1 MDNFQQFE
9 KENPGRPIRMKYS
22 IHIIS
27 DAEKDLFEIY
37 DYIKKTGYPQNAET
51 IFSEIET
58 ACRNL
63 SFNSGKGHYPPELQR
78 IDVYE
83 YREIHEKVYR
93 IIYQIIKSDIFIH
106 CILDGRRNIP
116 EILQRRNLR

>member
-1 MDNFQQFE
+1 
-9 KENPGRPIRMKYS
+9 MKYNV
-22 IHIIS
+22 HIIS

-37 DYIKKTGYPQNAET
+37 DYIKKAGYQQTAET
-51 IFSEIET
+51 IFSKMET

-63 SFNSGKGHYPPELQR
+63 SFNPEKGHYPPELQR

-83 YREIHEKVYR
+83 YSEIHVKVYR
-93 IIYQIIKSDIFIH
+93 IIYQIIELDVFIH

>member
-1 MDNFQQFE
+1 
-9 KENPGRPIRMKYS
+9 MKYTV
-22 IHIIS
+22 HIIL

-37 DYIKKTGYPQNAET
+37 DYIKKAGSPQNAKT

-63 SFNSGKGHYPPELQR
+63 SFNPEKGHYPPELQR
-78 IDVYE
+78 IDVYD
-83 YREIHEKVYR
+83 YCEIHVKVYR
-93 IIYQIIKSDIFIH
+93 ILYEIIRSDVFIH
-106 CILDGRRNIP
+106 CIIDGRRNIS

>member
-1 MDNFQQFE
+1 
-9 KENPGRPIRMKYS
+9 MKYNV
-22 IHIIS
+22 HIIS
-27 DAEKDLFEIY
+27 DSEKDLFEIY
-37 DYIKKTGYPQNAET
+37 DYIKKAGYPQNAEA

-63 SFNSGKGHYPPELQR
+63 SSNPEKGHYPIELQR

-83 YREIHEKVYR
+83 YREINVNVYR
-93 IIYQIIKSDIFIH
+93 IIYQIIKSDVFIH

-116 EILQRRNLR
+116 EVLQQRNLR

>member
-1 MDNFQQFE
+1 
-9 KENPGRPIRMKYS
+9 MKYNVYV
-22 IHIIS
+22 IS

-37 DYIKKTGYPQNAET
+37 DYIKKSGFSQNAGK

-58 ACRNL
+58 ACQNL
-63 SFNSGKGHYPPELQR
+63 SFNPEKGHYPPELQR

-83 YREIHEKVYR
+83 YREIHVKVYR
-93 IIYQIIKSDIFIH
+93 IIYQIIEADVYVH

-116 EILQRRNLR
+116 EVLQQRNLR

>member
-1 MDNFQQFE
+1 
-9 KENPGRPIRMKYS
+9 MKYNV
-22 IHIIS
+22 HVIS

-37 DYIKKTGYPQNAET
+37 DYIKKAGYPQNAEK

-58 ACRNL
+58 ACYNL
-63 SFNSGKGHYPPELQR
+63 SFNPEKGHYPPELQR

-83 YREIHEKVYR
+83 YREIHVKVYR
-93 IIYQIIKSDIFIH
+93 IIYQTIKADVFIH
-106 CILDGRRNIP
+106 CILDGRRDIP

>member
-1 MDNFQQFE
+1 
-9 KENPGRPIRMKYS
+9 MKYNVYV
-22 IHIIS
+22 IS

-37 DYIKKTGYPQNAET
+37 DYIKKSGYPQNAGK

-63 SFNSGKGHYPPELQR
+63 SFNPEKGHYPPELQR
-78 IDVYE
+78 IDVHE
-83 YREIHEKVYR
+83 YREIHVKVYR
-93 IIYQIIKSDIFIH
+93 IIYQIIEADVFIH

-116 EILQRRNLR
+116 EILQQRNLR